1 MATSKSPEAEGWTA
15 GASIFSGRRDPTW
28 SVPAELGLRLERL
41 WNQLPPW
48 SGERPRPP
56 PLGYRGCRLVAPDGR
71 EWTAFRELV
80 VQADDA
86 RRDGEREFERQV
98 IGSAPPEVLPPLSL

>member
-28 SVPAELGLRLERL
+28 SVPPELGLRHERV
-41 WNQLPPW
+41 WNPLPPL
-48 SGERPRPP
+48 
-56 PLGYRGCRLVAPDGR
+56 LGYRGCRLVAPDGR